1 MRYKRCCSVGLSD
14 YGSDLDHE
22 KNQYLPSGTGK
33 VGLAS
38 EVVGEDSQ
46 CVVRRVSGE

>member
-1 MRYKRCCSVGLSD
+1 MAQILITKKTSTC
-14 YGSDLDHE
+14 H
-22 KNQYLPSGTGK
+22 PGK